1 MKTQKRLAARG
12 LKVGETRVW
21 IDPETEDVEMAMT
34 HGDIRKFIGLGL
46 IKAKPEKGNSR
57 GRTRKAQAQK
67 KKGRGRGLGTR
78 KGRKTARLP
87 KKERWMKKIRAQR
100 KVMKELRDSGKI
112 TPSIYRKAYSKSKAG
127 VFRDKAQLKSYL
139 KEQK

>member
-1 MKTQKRLAARG
+1 MKTQKRLAARI
-12 LKVGETRVW
+12 LKVGESRVW
-21 IDPETEDVEMAMT
+21 IDPEAEDVEMAMT

-46 IKAKPEKGNSR
+46 IKPRPEKGNSR

-67 KKGRGRGLGTR
+67 KKGRRRGLGTR
-78 KGRKTARLP
+78 KGGKTARLP
-87 KKERWMKKIRAQR
+87 KKKRWMKKIRAQR

-112 TPSIYRKAYSKSKAG
+112 TPRAYREAYGKSKAG
-127 VFRDKAQLKSYL
+127 VFRDKAHLRSYL